1 MTLDERRELEYRREK
16 ARRIK
21 DLMQDLIDKYELDGE
36 GKLIIGGV
44 VSREEVV
51 KDLNELYTAM
61 YIRR

>member
-16 ARRIK
+16 SRRIK
-21 DLMQDLIDKYELDGE
+21 DLMWSLMDKYELDGE

-44 VSREEVV
+44 FSREEVV

>member
-1 MTLDERRELEYRREK
+1 MTLDERGELDYRREK
-16 ARRIK
+16 SRRIK
-21 DLMQDLIDKYELDGE
+21 DRIQNLMDKYELDGE
-36 GKLIIGGV
+36 GKLILGGV

>member
-21 DLMQDLIDKYELDGE
+21 DLMRDLMDKYELDGE
-36 GKLIIGGV
+36 GKLILGGV
-44 VSREEVV
+44 VSCEEVV

>member
-21 DLMQDLIDKYELDGE
+21 DLMRDLIDKYELDGE
-36 GKLIIGGV
+36 GKLILGGV

>member
-1 MTLDERRELEYRREK
+1 MTIEEKMELEYRREK
-16 ARRIK
+16 SRRIK
-21 DLMQDLIDKYELDGE
+21 DMMWDLMDKYELDGE

>member
-1 MTLDERRELEYRREK
+1 MTLDEKRELEYRREK

-21 DLMQDLIDKYELDGE
+21 DLMRDLIDKYELDGE
-36 GKLIIGGV
+36 GKLILGGV

-51 KDLNELYTAM
+51 KDLNELYTVM

>member
-1 MTLDERRELEYRREK
+1 MTIEEKMELEYRREK
-16 ARRIK
+16 SRRIK
-21 DLMQDLIDKYELDGE
+21 DLMRDLMDKYELDGE

-51 KDLNELYTAM
+51 KDLDELYTAM